1 MPHNGKHY
9 QKLLRTHKFVVKMVL
24 AVLFVLGAGL
34 SLMWLFDRLGG
45 SFMSRGW
52 QVFFI
57 IVFAFLVAGLQIPG
71 YIMDIRKIDMDNLSP
86 AQPQTPKPYAAI
98 LEQARKEDLIDEDNR
113 LQVPRSD
120 FVRFIV
126 KNGYFKSYRKENW
139 KAIDKVLKDW
149 RTGVPI
155 SADQLTQTYQ
165 DLQGRG
171 QL

>member
-1 MPHNGKHY
+1 MIKLSEPMPHNE
-9 QKLLRTHKFVVKMVL
+9 FVVKMVL

-86 AQPQTPKPYAAI
+86 AQPQTPKPCC
-98 LEQARKEDLIDEDNR
+98 RH
-113 LQVPRSD
+113 PGTSP
-120 FVRFIV
+120 FIIS
-126 KNGYFKSYRKENW
+126 GIS
-139 KAIDKVLKDW
+139 
-149 RTGVPI
+149 TGQM
-155 SADQLTQTYQ
+155 SFS
-165 DLQGRG
+165 
-171 QL
+171 